1 MRAVFAEANQYLDLP
16 APPDAQTGNA
26 QGSVNLA
33 VPRKGY
39 VLSTAAELYGAP
51 LRFASAVLGE
61 AAPRKLAEAAWHR
74 LYARRR
80 LEPDVG
86 QTRAPKELAAWM
98 VVGAWTVGVAT
109 GCLRKDATLLDAET
123 WFLGDV
129 AEAEAGFAALVP
141 SGARLEAERALHE
154 IADPKALRD
163 LLPYI
168 LDPHGEG
175 SRTSVRLRP
184 ETTQARA
191 RKRAEGVFYTPA
203 DVAGFMAA
211 RIIRHLSDDAIPLTV
226 FDPACG
232 SGVFL
237 RAVLSELQCRS
248 PNADAFDL
256 ACSSLYGTDIDPW
269 AVSAA
274 AFVVLADC
282 FNAVQARGI
291 APVAA
296 WHALR
301 LNLAHVNALRLDPG
315 RAVLHDD
322 PERIA
327 RLACRATLKA
337 GKLPKVAGTNA
348 PSGSLEF
355 QVVFPELAEG
365 ARIVIGNPPYANI
378 GAGND
383 LLSLSKRFETFQ
395 AAPRPTSDMYPLFVE
410 QMTRLTAPDAHGG
423 AMVLPLSIACN
434 TGRQF
439 LGLRR
444 LLARTSGHWRFAFFD
459 REPHALFGED
469 VKTRNAI
476 VLWTRQGC
484 ESDVRISTGPLRK
497 WRGDDR
503 ARMLHS
509 VGFTPMAADI
519 MLGIPKIEGAIQAE
533 ALTRLL
539 GGQHTLQHAVTH
551 IGRATLSD
559 AMHSDN
565 STVFVAATAYNFLSI
580 FLRPQSLA
588 LNGAEELT
596 ENPMLALVCPSRE
609 AALQLFALLSSKV
622 AFWWWHAH
630 GDGFHVS
637 KHIIEI
643 MPVGDAFRS
652 AAFAAELTRLGELL
666 WEEVSAKPVI
676 SRNRGRTSLGF
687 SAVASPQREKID
699 ALLIEALGLAPEF
712 AGELERF
719 CEGVTNAQLS
729 LQTEKDNQRTHAHE
743 PHTVG

>member
-1 MRAVFAEANQYLDLP
+1 MRTLFAKPDQNLDVA
-16 APPDAQTGNA
+16 APSEAQTGA
-26 QGSVNLA
+26 MQGSVNLA

-51 LRFASAVLGE
+51 LRFAAAVLGE
-61 AAPRKLAEAAWHR
+61 AAPRKAAEAAWHR

-80 LEPDVG
+80 IEPDEAQSRTPTALV
-86 QTRAPKELAAWM
+86 AWM

-109 GCLRKDATLLDAET
+109 GCLPKSATLHEAES
-123 WFLGDV
+123 WFLGDI
-129 AEAEAGFAALVP
+129 AEAGFIALVAD
-141 SGARLEAERALHE
+141 GARLEAEGALHE
-154 IADPKALRD
+154 IADRKALHD

-175 SRTSVRLRP
+175 SRMSAMLRP
-184 ETTQARA
+184 ETAAARA
-191 RKRAEGVFYTPA
+191 LKRAEGVFYTPA

-211 RIIRHLSDDAIPLTV
+211 GIVRCLADDATPLTV

-237 RAVLSELQCRS
+237 RAVLSELRRRS
-248 PNADAFDL
+248 PGADEFDL
-256 ACSSLYGTDIDPW
+256 ACSCLYGTDIDPW
-269 AVSAA
+269 AVNAA

-282 FNAVQARGI
+282 FGAVKARGI
-291 APVAA
+291 APLTA

-315 RAVLHDD
+315 RALPHDS

-337 GKLPKVAGTNA
+337 GELPSVAGDSA
-348 PSGSLEF
+348 PPGPLEF
-355 QVVFPELAEG
+355 HTVFPELAEG
-365 ARIVIGNPPYANI
+365 ARIVIGNPPYANV
-378 GAGND
+378 GLGND
-383 LLSLSKRFETFQ
+383 LLSLCKRFETFQ
-395 AAPRPTSDMYPLFVE
+395 AAPKPTSDMYPLFVE
-410 QMTRLTAPDAHGG
+410 QMTRLTAPNAHGG

-469 VKTRNAI
+469 VKTRNTI

-503 ARMLHS
+503 ARMLES
-509 VGFTPMAADI
+509 IGFTPIEADI
-519 MLGIPKIEGAIQAE
+519 RLGIPKIEGALQAV

-539 GGQHTLQHAVTH
+539 TERHTLLHAVTYF
-551 IGRATLSD
+551 GRATLSD
-559 AMHSDN
+559 AMHSDA
-565 STVFVAATAYNFLSI
+565 STVFVAATAYNFLSV
-580 FLRPQSLA
+580 FLRPQRSA
-588 LNGAEELT
+588 LHGAEELT
-596 ENPMLALVCPSRE
+596 VNPMLALTCPSRE
-609 AALQLFALLSSKV
+609 SALQVFALLSSKI
-622 AFWWWHAH
+622 AFWWWHSH

-637 KHIIEI
+637 KRVIET
-643 MPVGDAFRS
+643 MPVGDAFRD
-652 AAFAAELTRLGELL
+652 AALAAELTSLGESL
-666 WEEVSAKPVI
+666 WERVSASPVV

-687 SAVASPQREKID
+687 SAATLPQRKRID
-699 ALLIEALGLAPEF
+699 QLLIDTLGLAPEF

-719 CEGVTNAQLS
+719 CESVTKAQIS
-729 LQTEKDNQRTHAHE
+729 SRTESDNQRTYAHE
-743 PHTVG
+743 LRTVG

>member
-1 MRAVFAEANQYLDLP
+1 MRLVFAKPDQSLDLP
-16 APPDAQTGNA
+16 APPEAQAETV

-51 LRFASAVLGE
+51 LRFAAAVLGE
-61 AAPRKLAEAAWHR
+61 AAPRKAAEAVWQR

-80 LEPDVG
+80 IEPVEA
-86 QTRAPKELAAWM
+86 QSRTPTELAAWM

-109 GCLRKDATLLDAET
+109 GSLPRNATLHEAES
-123 WFLGDV
+123 WFLGDI
-129 AEAEAGFAALVP
+129 AEAGFTALVAE
-141 SGARLEAERALHE
+141 GARLEAEVALHE
-154 IADPKALRD
+154 IADRKALHD

-175 SRTSVRLRP
+175 SRMSVMLRP
-184 ETTQARA
+184 ETAAARS
-191 RKRAEGVFYTPA
+191 RKRADGVFYTPA
-203 DVAGFMAA
+203 DVASFMAA
-211 RIIRHLSDDAIPLTV
+211 GIIRHLADDATPLTV

-237 RAVLSELQCRS
+237 RAVLSELQRRS
-248 PNADAFDL
+248 PGADEFDL
-256 ACSSLYGTDIDPW
+256 ACSCLYGTDIDPW
-269 AVSAA
+269 AVNAA

-282 FNAVQARGI
+282 FGAVKARSI
-291 APVAA
+291 APATA

-315 RAVLHDD
+315 TAVPHDY

-337 GKLPKVAGTNA
+337 GELPSVAGDNA
-348 PSGSLEF
+348 PSGSLGF
-355 QVVFPELAEG
+355 HLVFPELAEG
-365 ARIVIGNPPYANI
+365 ARIVIGNPPYANV
-378 GAGND
+378 GVGND
-383 LLSLSKRFETFQ
+383 LLSLSRRFETFQ

-410 QMTRLTAPDAHGG
+410 QMTRLTAPNAHGG

-439 LGLRR
+439 LGLRS

-469 VKTRNAI
+469 VKTRNTI

-484 ESDVRISTGPLRK
+484 ESDSRISTGPLRK
-497 WRGDDR
+497 WRGYDR
-503 ARMLHS
+503 ARMLES
-509 VGFTPMAADI
+509 VGFTPIEADI
-519 MLGIPKIEGAIQAE
+519 RLGIPKINGALQAA
-533 ALTRLL
+533 ALSRLL
-539 GGQHTLQHAVTH
+539 TEGHTLLHAVTH
-551 IGRATLSD
+551 FGRATLSD
-559 AMHSDN
+559 AMQSDA

-580 FLRPQSLA
+580 FLRPRLST
-588 LNGAEELT
+588 LNGPEELT
-596 ENPMLALVCPSRE
+596 ENPLLALACPSRE
-609 AALQLFALLSSKV
+609 SALQVFALLSSKI
-622 AFWWWHAH
+622 AFWWWHVH

-637 KHIIEI
+637 KHVIET
-643 MPVGDAFRS
+643 MPVGEAFRD
-652 AAFAAELTRLGELL
+652 AALAAELTSLGESL
-666 WEEVSAKPVI
+666 WKEVSASPVV

-687 SAVASPQREKID
+687 SAATLPQRKRID
-699 ALLIEALGLAPEF
+699 ELLIETLGLAPEF

-719 CEGVTNAQLS
+719 CESVTKAHIS
-729 LQTEKDNQRTHAHE
+729 SRTESDNQRTHAHE
-743 PHTVG
+743 LHTVD

>member
-1 MRAVFAEANQYLDLP
+1 MFAEPDQHLDPQALP
-16 APPDAQTGNA
+16 ELQTVPAQVR
-26 QGSVNLA
+26 VNLA

-51 LRFASAVLGE
+51 LRVAAAVLGE
-61 AAPRKLAEAAWHR
+61 AAPKMPAEAVWHK
-74 LYARRR
+74 LYARRYV
-80 LEPDVG
+80 EPEAP
-86 QTRAPKELAAWM
+86 QTRLPTELAAWM
-98 VVGAWTVGVAT
+98 VVAAWTVGVAT
-109 GCLRKDATLLDAET
+109 GRLRKNATLLEAET

-129 AEAEAGFAALVP
+129 AEAGFAALVA
-141 SGARLEAERALHE
+141 GETRLEAECALHE
-154 IADPKALRD
+154 VAEPQALRD

-175 SRTSVRLRP
+175 SRMSVMLRP
-184 ETTQARA
+184 ETAAARA

-211 RIIRHLSDDAIPLTV
+211 GIIQRLADDAIPLTV

-237 RAVLSELQCRS
+237 RAVLSELQRRS
-248 PNADAFDL
+248 PGADAFDL
-256 ACSSLYGTDIDPW
+256 ACSCLYGTDIDPW
-269 AVSAA
+269 AVNAA
-274 AFVVLADC
+274 AFVVFADC
-282 FNAVQARGI
+282 LEEVQARGI

-315 RAVLHDD
+315 KAVPHDD

-327 RLACRATLKA
+327 RLACRAMLKA
-337 GKLPKVAGTNA
+337 GKLPDVTGKYA
-348 PSGSLEF
+348 PAGSLEF

-365 ARIVIGNPPYANI
+365 ARIVIGNPPYANV

-395 AAPRPTSDMYPLFVE
+395 AAPRPTSDMFPLFVE
-410 QMTRLTAPDAHGG
+410 QMTRLTAPNAHGG

-444 LLARTSGHWRFAFFD
+444 LLARTAGHWRFAFFD

-484 ESDVRISTGPLRK
+484 EADVRMSTGPLRK
-497 WRGDDR
+497 WRGEDR
-503 ARMLHS
+503 ARMLENVS
-509 VGFTPMAADI
+509 FTPISADI
-519 MLGIPKIEGAIQAE
+519 RAGIPKIEGALQAD

-539 GGQHTLQHAVTH
+539 AERHTLLHAVTH
-551 IGRATLSD
+551 FGRATLSNALRGD
-559 AMHSDN
+559 A
-565 STVFVAATAYNFLSI
+565 STVFVAATAYNFLSV
-580 FLRPQSLA
+580 FLCPHSA
-588 LNGAEELT
+588 TLNGAEELT
-596 ENPMLALVCPSRE
+596 ENPMLALACPSRE
-609 AALQLFALLSSKV
+609 AALQVFAVLSSKV

-637 KHIIEI
+637 KHVIET
-643 MPVGDAFRS
+643 MPVGAAFRS
-652 AAFAAELTRLGELL
+652 AVFAAELTRLGESL
-666 WEEVSAKPVI
+666 WEEVSTSPVV

-687 SAVASPQREKID
+687 SAANSPKREGVD
-699 ALLIEALGLAPEF
+699 ALLIEALGLPPEF
-712 AGELERF
+712 TVELQHF
-719 CEGVTNAQLS
+719 CESVTNAQLS
-729 LQTEKDNQRTHAHE
+729 SRSEQDNPRTHAHDL
-743 PHTVG
+743 HTVG

>member
-1 MRAVFAEANQYLDLP
+1 MRAALAEPDQHVDLP
-16 APPDAQTGNA
+16 VPPGARAGLTH
-26 QGSVNLA
+26 GSVNLA

-51 LRFASAVLGE
+51 LRLAAAVLGE
-61 AAPRKLAEAAWHR
+61 AVARGPAEAVWHM

-80 LEPDVG
+80 TEPDADHV
-86 QTRAPKELAAWM
+86 RVPSELAAWM

-109 GCLRKDATLLDAET
+109 GCLRKDATLIEAES
-123 WFLGDV
+123 WFLGDT
-129 AEAEAGFAALVP
+129 AESGFAALVP
-141 SGARLEAERALHE
+141 GGARLEAERALHN
-154 IADPKALRD
+154 IADRKALHD
-163 LLPYI
+163 LLPYV

-175 SRTSVRLRP
+175 SRMSVMLRP
-184 ETTQARA
+184 ETAEARA

-211 RIIRHLSDDAIPLTV
+211 GIIRRLADDAIPLTV

-237 RAVLSELQCRS
+237 RAVLSELRRRS
-248 PNADAFDL
+248 PGADAFDL
-256 ACSSLYGTDIDPW
+256 ACSCLYGTDIDPW
-269 AVSAA
+269 AVNAA

-282 FNAVQARGI
+282 IGAVQVRGI

-315 RAVLHDD
+315 KALHHDD

-327 RLACRATLKA
+327 RLEARATLKA
-337 GKLPKVAGTNA
+337 GKLPVVSGVHAPAGT
-348 PSGSLEF
+348 LEF

-378 GAGND
+378 GSGND

-395 AAPRPTSDMYPLFVE
+395 AAPRSTSDMYPLFVE
-410 QMTRLTAPDAHGG
+410 QMTRLTAPNAHGG

-444 LLARTSGHWRFAFFD
+444 LLARTAGHWRFAFFD

-484 ESDVRISTGPLRK
+484 ESDVRISTGQLRK
-497 WRGDDR
+497 WRGNDR
-503 ARMLHS
+503 ERMLES
-509 VGFTPMAADI
+509 VSFTAIAADI
-519 MLGIPKIEGAIQAE
+519 RPGIPKIEGAIQAE

-539 GGQHTLQHAVTH
+539 GERHTLLHAVTH

-559 AMHSDN
+559 AMRGDS
-565 STVFVAATAYNFLSI
+565 STVFVAATAYNFLSV

-588 LNGAEELT
+588 LNGTEELT
-596 ENPMLALVCPSRE
+596 ENPMLSLACPSRE
-609 AALQLFALLSSKV
+609 AALQVFALLSSKI

-637 KHIIEI
+637 RHVIET
-643 MPVGDAFRS
+643 MPVGEAFSS
-652 AAFAAELTRLGELL
+652 AAFATVLTRLGESL
-666 WEEVSAKPVI
+666 WEEVSTSPVV
-676 SRNRGRTSLGF
+676 SRNRGRTTLGF
-687 SAVASPQREKID
+687 SAAAFPQREKID
-699 ALLIEALGLAPEF
+699 ALLIEALGLAPEV
-712 AGELERF
+712 ASELQRF
-719 CEGVTNAQLS
+719 CEGVTTAQLS
-729 LQTEKDNQRTHAHE
+729 SQTEEHDQRTHAHE
-743 PHTVG
+743 LHTVG